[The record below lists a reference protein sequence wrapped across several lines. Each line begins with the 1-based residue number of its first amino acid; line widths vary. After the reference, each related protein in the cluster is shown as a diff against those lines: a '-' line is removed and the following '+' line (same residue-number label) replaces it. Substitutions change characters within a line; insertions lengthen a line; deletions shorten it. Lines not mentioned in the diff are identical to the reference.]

1 MLNRNPLHRLG
12 ANGGAEVRAHSFFAS
27 MDWDA
32 LYNRQIIPPFD
43 PMRNHS
49 ELDTNNF
56 EREFTNMT
64 VSLDAGSSERRE
76 DSDTF
81 LNFTYEE
88 ESPLA
93 SLINT
98 RSQSRGHK

>member
-1 MLNRNPLHRLG
+1 M
-12 ANGGAEVRAHSFFAS
+12 EVRSHSFFAS
-27 MDWDA
+27 IDWDA
-32 LYNRQIIPPFD
+32 LYNKQITPPFD
-43 PMRNHS
+43 PMRNHN
-49 ELDTNNF
+49 EIDTNNF

-64 VSLDAGSSERRE
+64 VSLDAGSSSSSEQRE

-88 ESPLA
+88 ESHLA

-98 RSQSRGHK
+98 RSQSRGHIK